1 MTVIQSEQGTNRFL
15 SRSSQS
21 PKTWSSPWNS
31 KSALSLVACLQNYL
45 MPAVTVAFELT
56 VLYIVYS
63 VLKSLFLNSR
73 INDFLTKHSLV
84 FGTVEL
90 NLLYTYI
97 VPKEGFLDVLMK
109 KAYTKC
115 F

>member
-1 MTVIQSEQGTNRFL
+1 
-15 SRSSQS
+15 
-21 PKTWSSPWNS
+21 
-31 KSALSLVACLQNYL
+31 

-115 F
+115 FPMLRTHVLHICVCIPILV

>member
-1 MTVIQSEQGTNRFL
+1 
-15 SRSSQS
+15 
-21 PKTWSSPWNS
+21 
-31 KSALSLVACLQNYL
+31 

-115 F
+115 FPMLRTHVLHVCVPVFQLPHHVVQYL